1 MADCTPQRF
10 EFQGLGK
17 RRVVADF
24 GGGRISSDGGA
35 LLLGALDRQAGLVS
49 RFAAC
54 FRDRR
59 RPDRIEH
66 SVEELVRQRVFGL
79 VLGYDGLSEHDT
91 LRKDALLAT
100 AVGKAD
106 VTGASRTR
114 ASDRG
119 KALAGKSTLNRL
131 ERAPRESAQ
140 GGRYRRIE
148 VDAEAIDRFFVEAFL
163 ATKPEGPEQ
172 IILDLDATD
181 IELHGNQEGRFFHA
195 YYGCYCYLPLYIFC
209 GDSLL
214 VARLRKANQDA
225 SAGSVDE
232 LAKLV
237 PQIRARW
244 PGTRILVRAD
254 SGFCREDLMAW
265 CESNHVHYVLGL
277 ARNSRLEKALK
288 PTFEPLRAAG
298 APGRAFAEWQ
308 YRTRKSWSRQRRV
321 IGKAE
326 ITEKGDN
333 PRFLVTSLPQSEV
346 DAKTLYE
353 TIYCARGEMENRIK
367 EQQLDLFADHT
378 PADLMQVNQMR
389 IWLAGLAYTLV
400 CELRR
405 LALAG
410 TELARARAST
420 LRLKLL
426 KVGALV
432 EVTTRRIWV
441 RFATG
446 FPYQDLFDHAR
457 KQLQRAG
464 PPAAA

>member
-1 MADCTPQRF
+1 
-10 EFQGLGK
+10 
-17 RRVVADF
+17 
-24 GGGRISSDGGA
+24 
-35 LLLGALDRQAGLVS
+35 
-49 RFAAC
+49 
-54 FRDRR
+54 
-59 RPDRIEH
+59 
-66 SVEELVRQRVFGL
+66 VEELIRQRAFGL

-91 LRKDALLAT
+91 LRKDSLLAT
-100 AVGKAD
+100 AVGKTD
-106 VTGASRTR
+106 VTGASRAR

-119 KALAGKSTLNRL
+119 NALAGKSTLNRL
-131 ERAPRESAQ
+131 ERAPRELAQ
-140 GGRYRRIE
+140 KSRYRRIE
-148 VDAEAIDRFFVEAFL
+148 VDAEAIDRFFVETFL
-163 ATKPEGPEQ
+163 ATQPEAPKR

-181 IELHGNQEGRFFHA
+181 IELHGHQEGRFFHG
-195 YYGCYCYLPLYIFC
+195 YYGGYCYLPLYIFC
-209 GDSLL
+209 GDYLL
-214 VARLRKANQDA
+214 VARLRKADQDA

-244 PGTRILVRAD
+244 PQTQILVRAD
-254 SGFCREDLMAW
+254 SGFCREELMVW
-265 CESNHVHYVLGL
+265 CESNRVHYVLGL
-277 ARNSRLEKALK
+277 ARNCRLQAALE
-288 PTFEPLRAAG
+288 PTFEPLRAAKL
-298 APGRAFAEWQ
+298 PGRAFAQWQ
-308 YRTRKSWSRQRRV
+308 YQTRESWSRERRV

-367 EQQLDLFADHT
+367 EQQLDLFANHT
-378 PADLMQVNQMR
+378 PADRMHVNQMR

-426 KVGALV
+426 KIGALV
-432 EVTTRRIWV
+432 EVTTRKIWV

-446 FPYQDLFDHAR
+446 CPYQQLFVHAR
-457 KQLQRAG
+457 EQLQRAG
-464 PPAAA
+464 PPAEA